1 MRRFALLVFLCSLA
15 AVALTTP
22 LLLKKDCTKGPEVWC
37 QNLRTASDCK
47 AVKHCQQNVWNK
59 PTVESIPCDLC
70 KEMVQIVGKLLKNN
84 DTTEEIDGYL
94 EKVCEFL
101 PKSDMVDE
109 CKEIVES
116 YLPSILDLVKS
127 ELENPQVVCS
137 SLTLCQSLQK
147 HLAEVKLQNQ
157 LKSNKIPELDFSELA
172 SPFMANVPLL
182 LYPQDK
188 PMKETKGN
196 GNGNVCDDCVQ
207 LVIDLQEAVRNNETF
222 IPSLI
227 EHAKKQCERLGP
239 SISEVCKGYITEYS
253 SLAIQMIMHM
263 PPEDICNTIGF
274 CSSLKSVPLQALVP
288 AKVISPANIEPVE
301 TNPSEKEAFSICE
314 VCTIMVEEV
323 ASLLESN
330 KTEEEM
336 IQGMEKVCL
345 VLPKK
350 TREECK
356 DFVETYG
363 KSILDMLLEA
373 TSPKLVC
380 VMLRCCNND
389 NILPAEEIVPVQ
401 SEAGNVCDVCKMIV
415 AYADKELAKNA
426 TTAEIEAFME
436 RVCHYLPESVS
447 DQCVQF
453 VQQYEPTVVQLLAEM
468 MDPTFVC
475 SKLGVCTAATEPL
488 LGSEFCVRGPGYWC
502 KNMETATECNAVEHC
517 KRHVWN

>member
-22 LLLKKDCTKGPEVWC
+22 LLLKKDCAKGPEVWC

-70 KEMVQIVGKLLKNN
+70 KEIVRVVGKLLKSN
-84 DTTEEIDGYL
+84 DTMEEIDEYF
-94 EKVCEFL
+94 KKICEFL
-101 PKSDMVDE
+101 PESDLVDQ
-109 CKEIVES
+109 CKDIVES
-116 YLPSILDLVKS
+116 YLPNILDMVRS
-127 ELENPQVVCS
+127 ELENPEVVCS
-137 SLTLCQSLQK
+137 ALTLCQSLQK
-147 HLAEVKLQNQ
+147 HLAEVKLQSQ
-157 LKSNKIPELDFSELA
+157 LQSNKIPELDFSELA

-188 PMKETKGN
+188 PKKETKGS
-196 GNGNVCDDCVQ
+196 GNLCNDCVQ
-207 LVIDLQEAVRNNETF
+207 LMTDIQDTVRNNSTF
-222 IPSLI
+222 VNSLI
-227 EHAKKQCERLGP
+227 EHAKKECERLGP
-239 SISEVCKGYITEYS
+239 AFSEMCKDYISEYS

-263 PPEDICNTIGF
+263 QEQQPQEICNTMGL
-274 CSSLKSVPLQALVP
+274 CSSLKSIPLQTLVP
-288 AKVISPANIEPVE
+288 AKAISPAKIEPVE
-301 TNPSEKEAFSICE
+301 TNPSQKEAFSLCE

-323 ASLLESN
+323 ARLLESN

-345 VLPKK
+345 VLPEKG
-350 TREECK
+350 REECK
-356 DFVETYG
+356 DFVEIYG

-373 TSPKLVC
+373 TSPKMVC
-380 VMLRCCNND
+380 VMLRCCKN

-401 SEAGNVCDVCKMIV
+401 TELGNICDVCKMVV

-426 TTAEIEAFME
+426 TTTEIEMFLE

-475 SKLGVCTAATEPL
+475 NKLGVCTASTKPL

-502 KNMETATECNAVEHC
+502 KNMETATQCNAVEHC